1 MRLHD
6 KDHSWDALRRLIPDM
21 LAAGF
26 VGCPFICPDMIG
38 GGAWT
43 AFLPGAPFEPEI
55 FLRSAQIHAL
65 CPMMQISASPWRVL
79 SPEHQKIFLDTVAL
93 RQRFAPRFVELA
105 KEAARTGEPIMRNL
119 EYAFPGQG
127 YAGIRDEFLMGDDL
141 LVAPVV
147 EKGAT
152 SRKVVLPPGTWRADD
167 GQVYEGPA
175 TVEVAA
181 PLERVPHFT
190 R

>member
-1 MRLHD
+1 
-6 KDHSWDALRRLIPDM
+6 
-21 LAAGF
+21 
-26 VGCPFICPDMIG
+26 
-38 GGAWT
+38 
-43 AFLPGAPFEPEI
+43 
-55 FLRSAQIHAL
+55 
-65 CPMMQISASPWRVL
+65 
-79 SPEHQKIFLDTVAL
+79 
-93 RQRFAPRFVELA
+93 
-105 KEAARTGEPIMRNL
+105 
-119 EYAFPGQG
+119 
-127 YAGIRDEFLMGDDL
+127 MGDDL

>member
-1 MRLHD
+1 
-6 KDHSWDALRRLIPDM
+6 
-21 LAAGF
+21 
-26 VGCPFICPDMIG
+26 
-38 GGAWT
+38 
-43 AFLPGAPFEPEI
+43 
-55 FLRSAQIHAL
+55 
-65 CPMMQISASPWRVL
+65 
-79 SPEHQKIFLDTVAL
+79 
-93 RQRFAPRFVELA
+93 
-105 KEAARTGEPIMRNL
+105 MRNL